1 LLVQVQV
8 QVRVRVQV
16 LVRVQ
21 VQVQVQVLVR
31 VLVQETVSGADELGL
46 ATRLTRTLA
55 PAQVYHHR
63 GRQCPHPL
71 I

>member
-1 LLVQVQV
+1 
-8 QVRVRVQV
+8 
-16 LVRVQ
+16 VQ
-21 VQVQVQVLVR
+21 VQVQVQVRLRVLVLVL

-46 ATRLTRTLA
+46 AMRQTVTLP

-71 I
+71 IRVQLPMDPRHR